1 MTKKFAITATA
12 APAPQRVGAAPDAT
26 PAMERFIAGV
36 EPLTT
41 MTVQLP
47 SRLKRALK
55 QQALDRDTSVKN
67 LLIEI
72 LDTHFAQTS

>member
-1 MTKKFAITATA
+1 MTKKFAITAASAQRATA
-12 APAPQRVGAAPDAT
+12 PSDTA

-41 MTVQLP
+41 VTVQLP
-47 SRLKRALK
+47 TRLKRALK

-67 LLIEI
+67 LLVEI
-72 LDTHFAQTS
+72 LDTHFAQTP